1 MFGIR
6 PVDKPSAEDIVLRKV
21 LDRGVDIPALRA
33 LTSAISSANEPI
45 EVRQSA
51 IALDA
56 NCILRLAAHRDSADV
71 IDFLRTQHSAPL
83 ILPGQ
88 VIQEFW
94 NNRFTAVS
102 TMSGKIRNEFEK
114 LKEMVEQVDP
124 RFGSFGEE
132 FADLL
137 DKFDTDHGYVYE
149 EGIAQ
154 KTSRMLEVLSDRA
167 LVPYVRRTYF
177 EDVALQ
183 RNRTKTPPGFRDRND
198 NNGDFYVWADLL
210 RGLQLAAKARIPFS
224 NVVFV
229 SEEKKDDWVR
239 DSRPHPILSAEV
251 LALTS
256 SSFTIVDL
264 PTLIRLVR
272 EAS

>member
-6 PVDKPSAEDIVLRKV
+6 PTDRPSADDIALRKV
-21 LDRGVDIPALRA
+21 LDRGLEIPALSA
-33 LTSAISSANEPI
+33 LTNAISAANEPI
-45 EVRQSA
+45 DIQKSA

-71 IDFLRTQHSAPL
+71 VDFLRTQHTAPL

-94 NNRFTAVS
+94 NNRFAAVS
-102 TMSGKIRNEFEK
+102 TMSGKIRSEFEK
-114 LKEMVEQVDP
+114 LKEMVEQIDP
-124 RFGSFGEE
+124 RFGSFGDQ

-137 DKFDTDHGYVYE
+137 EKFDTDHGYVYE
-149 EGIAQ
+149 EGVAQ
-154 KTSRMLEVLSDRA
+154 KTSRMLEVLGDRA
-167 LVPYVRRTYF
+167 LVPYVRRTFF
-177 EDVALQ
+177 EDLALQ

-210 RGLQLAAKARIPFS
+210 RGLQVAAKERILFA

-251 LALTS
+251 KALVN

-264 PTLIRLVR
+264 ATLVRLVR

>member
-6 PVDKPSAEDIVLRKV
+6 SGDKPSADDIALRKV
-21 LDRGVDIPALRA
+21 LDRGVDIPALNA
-33 LTSAISSANEPI
+33 LTIAISSANEPI
-45 EVRQSA
+45 DVQQSA

-71 IDFLRTQHSAPL
+71 VDFLRTQHGAPL

-102 TMSGKIRNEFEK
+102 TMSVKIRSEFEK
-114 LKEMVEQVDP
+114 LKAMIEQIDP
-124 RFGSFGEE
+124 KFGSFGKE
-132 FADLL
+132 FSNLL
-137 DKFDTDHGYVYE
+137 DKFDNDHGYVYE
-149 EGIAQ
+149 EGVAQ
-154 KTSRMLEVLSDRA
+154 KTSRMLDVLSDRA
-167 LVPYVRRTYF
+167 FVPYVRRTYF
-177 EDVALQ
+177 EDLALQ

-210 RGLQLAAKARIPFS
+210 RGLQLAMKKKMAFA

-239 DSRPHPILSAEV
+239 DNRPHPILSAEV
-251 LALTS
+251 RALTN

-264 PTLIRLVR
+264 STLIRLVR